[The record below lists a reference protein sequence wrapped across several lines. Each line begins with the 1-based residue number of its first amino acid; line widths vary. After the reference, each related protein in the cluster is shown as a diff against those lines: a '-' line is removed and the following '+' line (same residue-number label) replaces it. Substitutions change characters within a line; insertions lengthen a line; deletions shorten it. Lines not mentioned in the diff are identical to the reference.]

1 MNLYEEQIEM
11 QAIFEEMS
19 MMGTKKVAVVIGRF
33 NPPTKGHYEVIN
45 TVKSFIKR
53 NPKLGLDF
61 SPVVIVI
68 GGSKSD
74 ADKKRNPLS
83 VDERISFMKGSGNA
97 NGVTLLNAVNA
108 FAALALVRE
117 KGMEPIA
124 IAAGSD
130 RIDDYIKILDKHFTK
145 PDGSPIEHH
154 KVHLKRDDSAVLTK
168 SDDKKKA
175 MDLTLTA
182 LKNGDDLS
190 TDLVSGSLA
199 RRAVELGYEEE
210 FASIV
215 GLEKKPV
222 LAKKMFAKIKQSL
235 GE

>member
-1 MNLYEEQIEM
+1 MNLYDEQIEM
-11 QAIFEEMS
+11 QAIFEDLS
-19 MMGTKKVAVVIGRF
+19 PMGSKRVAVVIGRF

-53 NPKLGLDF
+53 NPKLGLDV
-61 SPVVIVI
+61 SPVVVII

-97 NGVTLLNAVNA
+97 NGVTLLTAINA
-108 FAALALVRE
+108 FAALAMLRD

-124 IAAGSD
+124 VAAGSD
-130 RIDDYIKILDKHFTK
+130 RIEDYIKILDKNFTK

-154 KVHLKRDDSAVLTK
+154 KVNLKRDDSAVLSK
-168 SDDKKKA
+168 SEDKKNA
-175 MDLTLTA
+175 MDSTLSSMKSGDA
-182 LKNGDDLS
+182 LA

-215 GLEKKPV
+215 GLENKPV
-222 LAKKMFAKIKQSL
+222 LAKKMFNKIKQSL

>member
-1 MNLYEEQIEM
+1 MNLYDEQIEM
-11 QAIFEEMS
+11 QAIFEDLS
-19 MMGTKKVAVVIGRF
+19 PMGSRRVAVVIGRF

-53 NPKLGLDF
+53 NPKLGLDV
-61 SPVVIVI
+61 SPVVVII

-97 NGVTLLNAVNA
+97 NGVTLLTAINA
-108 FAALALVRE
+108 FAALAMLRD

-124 IAAGSD
+124 VAAGSD
-130 RIDDYIKILDKHFTK
+130 RIEDYIKILDKNFTK

-154 KVHLKRDDSAVLTK
+154 KVNLKRDDSAVLSK
-168 SDDKKKA
+168 SEDKKNA
-175 MDLTLTA
+175 MDSTLSSMKSGDA
-182 LKNGDDLS
+182 LA

-215 GLEKKPV
+215 GLENKPV
-222 LAKKMFAKIKQSL
+222 LAKKMFNKIKQSL